1 MLISPSALSE
11 LTNYQQ
17 VFILCHRS
25 FPNAFDRPASPVA
38 RDYRPAG
45 GERYKVKDDDSWVAL
60 ARKKGMGPWELIR
73 YNYPGLPSDE
83 QRAAPEVNWYLQEYV
98 GCTKLTADRKN
109 YCFSSTSSPG
119 QIWLPG
125 RMNTS
130 IYNPVPIMR
139 QPLSGSCWYTSLQM
153 VVKYWR
159 DRGQGYGLVDPSEDP
174 ETVALFA
181 ANKGIQDRERIARK
195 LGFAV
200 FYASLTN
207 EGMWDLLKK
216 GPVIYA
222 GAWPGQLSGH
232 WVVIVGISDDKLT
245 INDPLSGMRTW
256 DCDFFMSQYLIQT
269 AERPLIYAP

>member
-83 QRAAPEVNWYLQEYV
+83 QRAAPEVNW
-98 GCTKLTADRKN
+98 
-109 YCFSSTSSPG
+109 
-119 QIWLPG
+119 
-125 RMNTS
+125 
-130 IYNPVPIMR
+130 
-139 QPLSGSCWYTSLQM
+139 
-153 VVKYWR
+153 R

-181 ANKGIQDRERIARK
+181 ADKGIQDRERIARK

-222 GAWPGQLSGH
+222 GAWPGQLIKWSLG
-232 WVVIVGISDDKLT
+232 GDRR
-245 INDPLSGMRTW
+245 NFG
-256 DCDFFMSQYLIQT
+256 
-269 AERPLIYAP
+269 RPAHH